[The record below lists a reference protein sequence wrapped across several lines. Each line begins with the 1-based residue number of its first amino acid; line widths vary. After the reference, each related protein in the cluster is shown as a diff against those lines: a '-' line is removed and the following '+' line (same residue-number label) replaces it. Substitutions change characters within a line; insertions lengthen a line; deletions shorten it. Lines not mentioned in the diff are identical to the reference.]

1 MVHKLFT
8 VYDSKAE
15 VYLTPFFMKSRGEAL
30 RAWSDIVN
38 DSQSMFFR
46 HGGDYTLFEVG
57 EYDDATGKVVSHQ
70 SYINLGLA
78 LDFQRKKEG
87 EVLDAVQ

>member
-1 MVHKLFT
+1 MAV
-8 VYDSKAE
+8 
-15 VYLTPFFMKSRGEAL
+15 
-30 RAWSDIVN
+30 DI
-38 DSQSMFFR
+38 FYI
-46 HGGDYTLFEVG
+46 GDVWRIPIEVG

-87 EVLDAVQ
+87 EV